1 MYAPIEAVSDI
12 GEDTSAR
19 YEIATA
25 PSGVYAIGACSA
37 DAEATTLAILR
48 TSEARNIGKKAYS
61 PN

>member
-37 DAEATTLAILR
+37 DAEATMLAILR
-48 TSEARNIGKKAYS
+48 TREARNIEE
-61 PN
+61 